1 MLLQRRNFR
10 HLYDNQRDDVISGH
24 LFSDGSPV
32 TGSEI
37 QGMVLQLAMADLTFI
52 TVILPGVCLHYGAK
66 SVLDKALAFM
76 HAIYLILGPDGEL
89 MKWFVGKIKTIT
101 TDMGTEIRILDTP
114 DIIYA
119 YLQRLKGIPME
130 SLVGAVDA
138 TSRLFCNAVRIPG
151 WSHTFGNLMEAAC
164 KYVDRWPELLDSM
177 RTLAR
182 FFRYKPWRQHVR
194 AKLRDQ
200 YPEVHA
206 LLKSFTANLTKWRY
220 ESVFVLM
227 FQLLPLRFLCETYL
241 IHVDVMFSDFQDGAL
256 LAGVKSA
263 CIFRICGFP

>member
-1 MLLQRRNFR
+1 MLLKRRNFR
-10 HLYDNQRDDVISGH
+10 HLYDNQQDDVISGH

-177 RTLAR
+177 CTLAR
-182 FFRYKPWRQHVR
+182 F
-194 AKLRDQ
+194 
-200 YPEVHA
+200 
-206 LLKSFTANLTKWRY
+206 
-220 ESVFVLM
+220 
-227 FQLLPLRFLCETYL
+227 
-241 IHVDVMFSDFQDGAL
+241 SDTSLGASTF
-256 LAGVKSA
+256 GRS
-263 CIFRICGFP
+263 